1 MIEVLE
7 KWKDQSLGK
16 LVPALSADQGD
27 NPGPEDSRILP
38 QGIKRPQS
46 RA

>member
-16 LVPALSADQGD
+16 LVPALSADPGD
-27 NPGPEDSRILP
+27 NPGPEDSGGAEFFHR
-38 QGIKRPQS
+38 G
-46 RA
+46 